1 MKLGRLA
8 GGTYRLARQI
18 RESATRAIW
27 TAANEL
33 TSRSVATEQSGNA
46 CLDARTVNPS
56 PLFSG
61 ARMCEDGC
69 L

>member
-1 MKLGRLA
+1 MKVGRLA

-18 RESATRAIW
+18 QEGATRAIW

-33 TSRSVATEQSGNA
+33 TFRNIAIKRSGNS
-46 CLDARTVNPS
+46 CLIALTVNPS

>member
-1 MKLGRLA
+1 MTVGRLA
-8 GGTYRLARQI
+8 GGTYRLARQTW
-18 RESATRAIW
+18 EGATRAIW

-33 TSRSVATEQSGNA
+33 TSRNVAIKQSGNA
-46 CLDARTVNPS
+46 RLDALTVNPS